1 VADHPDSVLAEVCVG
16 AFATASVP
24 LPEIAARRAA
34 PGPQGSKPVPLK
46 HMKHADD
53 QTVVGISALLHA
65 VHAAGWGNASFH
77 DWGAIGVPRFVGRM
91 NIAVAVSQS
100 LHDPTWGVSPN
111 IIPNQSLHSLSGT
124 ISLALGLHG
133 PNFGVGGGPNAVA
146 EGLLTAI
153 SSIQS
158 DRLPGLWVVLS
169 QFDPEPIPDEK
180 GVSAIPVT
188 CMAAAIALIS
198 TRPGRSVLRL
208 VARRSTAAGGTA
220 LPRLIDFLGKPA
232 GANSA
237 WECPVNG
244 VGTLELT
251 VT

>member
-1 VADHPDSVLAEVCVG
+1 
-16 AFATASVP
+16 
-24 LPEIAARRAA
+24 
-34 PGPQGSKPVPLK
+34 
-46 HMKHADD
+46 MKSADD
-53 QTVVGISALLHA
+53 QTFVGITALLHA

-100 LHDPTWGVSPN
+100 LRDPTWSVSPN

-153 SSIQS
+153 STMKSG
-158 DRLPGLWVVLS
+158 RLPGLWVVLT
-169 QFDPEPIPDEK
+169 QFDPEPKPDEK

-188 CMAAAIALIS
+188 CLAAAIALVPTGPS
-198 TRPGRSVLRL
+198 RGSLRL
-208 VARRSTAAGGTA
+208 ASRPSTAAEATA
-220 LPRLIDFLGKPA
+220 LPRLIDFLGKSV
-232 GANSA
+232 GSKLA
-237 WECPVNG
+237 WECPVKG
-244 VGTLELT
+244 IGTLELSI
-251 VT
+251 V